1 MLQPRHFLQM
11 ATTDDGN
18 EASGSRKS
26 SSTKIR
32 DKMKKLAKSIIV
44 KPMEI
49 VAPQSIAEL
58 LTDAAVSGVIKEIN
72 VNTATTT
79 STAAMNNGSSSI
91 SSNSGGG
98 GGGSAD
104 DVVTQILEEEKEMQI
119 DIAEALDNIAL

>member
-1 MLQPRHFLQM
+1 
-11 ATTDDGN
+11 
-18 EASGSRKS
+18 
-26 SSTKIR
+26 
-32 DKMKKLAKSIIV
+32 MKKLAKSIIV

-98 GGGSAD
+98 GSAD

>member
-1 MLQPRHFLQM
+1 M

-98 GGGSAD
+98 GGSAD